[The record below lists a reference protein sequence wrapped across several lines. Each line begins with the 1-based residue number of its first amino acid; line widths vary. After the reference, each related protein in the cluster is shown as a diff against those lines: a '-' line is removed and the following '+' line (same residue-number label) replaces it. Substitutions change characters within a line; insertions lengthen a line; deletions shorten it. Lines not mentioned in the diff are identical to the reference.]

1 MSAAT
6 ALLRKLESRTHDARM
21 RRMVELGQEAG
32 TNPQT
37 AELLAALE
45 KGGFYERLLALQSCY
60 GSKDGSH
67 ALRALHDPSRT
78 IQFRSLKLI
87 ALFAR
92 DAQVHKALEGSRAEL
107 RLPLLYLLRRRHRLA
122 PIDAFLDGLTQRDTA
137 ALGPLLPFGSLA
149 VVDRHFETARARGG
163 QSFWR
168 RLARFHPEEAVRR
181 LKREMEASPE
191 PDARLIWEANTALM
205 ILAKR
210 FSDAG
215 VEAARLLLR
224 HGAAPPASLELL
236 ARHRPLEI
244 ADLILSGDV
253 PSPIDFYSVAHRLD
267 NGRLLALLDRGH
279 VSLASLEW
287 KWFRKLPWQRRE
299 IIYRHC
305 DRLLR
310 DTEGCVDVTFLRYL
324 PRPHRVAEG
333 RRHQALPAL
342 ETRPQLRLPYA
353 AFLPWEEARRIVEPF
368 LNHPEAELRSAA
380 LQALIGVVRFERDR
394 GGELLVLL
402 RDRRHEQDPV
412 RGNMLGGL
420 AQLPP
425 SLWKADYLPELG
437 QILRDALSAA
447 DLSVATASQ
456 AQALVAALLPFHPD
470 WSSEWLVTLVR
481 ERGQLHLTLLEQRL
495 SDAEVRRIAPALASV
510 LKAWQTREREVHL
523 VVLGQYFGR
532 RLRAFDDLMA
542 IFRRMLRQTR
552 TQWVA
557 GAILQLIAQHQ
568 RAELET
574 LVPELLRKDP
584 SWITQAPVL
593 QYLHRR
599 RQDLLTPFLGQR
611 AYRGRFST
619 GRTRYVLPVSKGFF
633 RWTPAQQTEFGRT
646 LTEITHVKDKMRDLP
661 TILQAI
667 SPMARLPAVEP
678 KRLVELA
685 GDERPAVQEAALRA
699 LGKLDAGQGVPALL
713 QALGDERSRI
723 AIYALRKALLSMPAD
738 QALQLLKTAPLE
750 KVTVAKEYV
759 RLLGDM
765 PSGEAFRELCRLN
778 EQELHR
784 DVRVALLRALWGHL
798 EQEDAWTILNR
809 AVESPDPAL
818 MTAVVRIPADRLSEQ
833 SQPRLVAL
841 MARVYGHSDASV
853 RTQALQRCIDLP
865 VADRHQVLV
874 PCFLSSLQA
883 SSPDEREAAASALF
897 VNCRSGDASRI
908 AAGLREALPN
918 RRALVAA
925 VQALAAAVRL
935 QRSRLLPIVRSVL
948 DVLSSDRLT
957 ATLQARLAIPV
968 LPWTELADLLERLAF
983 NGELHAD
990 TLAAAVS
997 TLQSWN
1003 QRADRLEL
1011 QHLESRLASASDD
1024 RLRRFALAALIAQ
1037 AELPGGWNDARLER
1051 LRDYRRDSSPLVA
1064 AAAQFTLPDEAA
1076 L

>member
-1 MSAAT
+1 MNAADG
-6 ALLRKLESRTHDARM
+6 LLRKLELLTHDARM

-45 KGGFYERLLALQSCY
+45 RGGFYERLLALQSCY

-67 ALRALHDPSRT
+67 ALRALNDPSRT

-87 ALFAR
+87 AGFTR
-92 DAQVHKALEGSRAEL
+92 DVEVHKALQRSRADL

-122 PIDAFLDGLTQRDTA
+122 PIDALLDDLARRDPA

-149 VVDRHFETARARGG
+149 VVDRYFETARPRGG

-168 RLARFHPEEAVRR
+168 RLARFHPEETVRR
-181 LKREMEASPE
+181 LNREMEASQE
-191 PDARLIWEANTALM
+191 PNARLLWEANTALM

-210 FSDAG
+210 FPDPG
-215 VEAARLLLR
+215 IEAACLLLR

-244 ADLILSGDV
+244 ADLILGNDV
-253 PSPIDFYSVAHRLD
+253 PSTIDFSSVAHRLD
-267 NGRLLALLDRGH
+267 NGRLLALLDRGQ
-279 VSLASLEW
+279 VSLMTLEW
-287 KWFRKLPWQRRE
+287 KWFRKLPWRRRE
-299 IIYRHC
+299 EVYWHC

-310 DTEGCVDVTFLRYL
+310 DEEGCVAEQLLRYL
-324 PRPHRVAEG
+324 PRPLRVAEA
-333 RRHQALPAL
+333 RRHVELPAL
-342 ETRPQLRLPYA
+342 ETRLQLRLPYA

-368 LNHPEAELRSAA
+368 LNHPEADLRSAA

-402 RDRRHEQDPV
+402 RERRHEQDPV

-425 SLWKADYLPELG
+425 SMWKAKDLQNLG

-447 DLSVATASQ
+447 DLSYATASQ
-456 AQALVAALLPFHPD
+456 AQALVVALLPFHPD

-481 ERGQLHLTLLEQRL
+481 ERGQLHLALLEQRL
-495 SDAEVRRIAPALASV
+495 SDAEVRRIAPALAPV

-568 RAELET
+568 RAELKT

-611 AYRGRFST
+611 AYKGRFST
-619 GRTRYVLPVSKGFF
+619 GRTRYVLPLSKGFC
-633 RWTPAQQTEFGRT
+633 RWTPAQQNEFART
-646 LTEITHVKDKMRDLP
+646 LTEITHVKDKMRDIP
-661 TILQAI
+661 TILQAM
-667 SPMARLPAVEP
+667 SAMAGLPAGEP

-699 LGKLDAGQGVPALL
+699 LGKLDVGQGVPTLL
-713 QALGDERSRI
+713 QALGDERARI
-723 AIYALRKALLSMPAD
+723 AIYALRKALLRMPAE
-738 QALQLLKTAPLE
+738 QALQLLRAAPLE

-765 PSGEAFRELCRLN
+765 PSVEAFRELCRLN

-818 MTAVVRIPADRLSEQ
+818 MTTVIRIPADRLSEQ
-833 SQPRLVAL
+833 SQRRLIAL
-841 MARVYGHSDASV
+841 LARVIGHADARV
-853 RTQALQRCIDLP
+853 RTQALHRCIDMP
-865 VADRHQVLV
+865 VSDRQQVLL
-874 PCFLSSLQA
+874 PCFLTSLQA
-883 SSPDEREAAASALF
+883 RSPDERKAAASALF
-897 VNCRSGDASRI
+897 VICRSGDASRI
-908 AAGLREALPN
+908 TAGLREALPN

-925 VQALAAAVRL
+925 VQALAVAARL
-935 QRSRLLPIVRSVL
+935 QRTRLLPIVRGVL
-948 DVLSSDRLT
+948 DVLAGDRLT
-957 ATLQARLAIPV
+957 AALQVRLAIPV
-968 LPWTELADLLERLAF
+968 LTWTELANLLEQLALT
-983 NGELHAD
+983 GELHAD
-990 TLAAAVS
+990 ALAAAVS
-997 TLQSWN
+997 TLQSWT

-1011 QHLESRLASASDD
+1011 HHLESRLASASDD
-1024 RLRRFALAALIAQ
+1024 RLRRLAVAALIAQ

-1051 LRDYRRDSSPLVA
+1051 LRGYRRDSSPLVA
-1064 AAAQFTLPDEAA
+1064 AAAQFTLPEEGV